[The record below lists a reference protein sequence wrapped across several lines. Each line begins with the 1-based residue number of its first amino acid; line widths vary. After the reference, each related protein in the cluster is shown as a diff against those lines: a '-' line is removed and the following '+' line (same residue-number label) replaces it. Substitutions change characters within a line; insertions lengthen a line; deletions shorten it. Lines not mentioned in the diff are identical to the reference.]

1 MPKITRLPFITS
13 GTTATSFLVVDAL
26 ATRRLLYTDFV
37 DRVVSEIGAEEFTGP
52 TGPAGPAGP
61 PGEPGVSTIPGP
73 TGPTG
78 PSTLPVGGA
87 SGQVLTKLSGNNFDA
102 GWADVSGGG
111 GGGEVGLSSR
121 EESSIVATGV
131 DAGDSLDVTA
141 SGFKTYIL
149 SKVSTS
155 SPAWVRIYSDANSR
169 ANDAARTEGTDPL
182 PGSGV
187 IAEVIT
193 TPGFL
198 TQLITPG
205 VVGFNNDSTPGNLI
219 YLAVKNTDSVSRDI
233 TVNLSILQLEA

>member
-1 MPKITRLPFITS
+1 MPKITQLPFITS

-61 PGEPGVSTIPGP
+61 MGEPGISNVAGP

-87 SGQVLTKLSGNNFDA
+87 TGQVLAKVSGSNYDVT
-102 GWADVSGGG
+102 WATVSGGDG
-111 GGGEVGLSSR
+111 GVGLVSR
-121 EESSIVATGV
+121 GNAVGVATGV
-131 DAGDSLDVTA
+131 EADASATINIVGP
-141 SGFKTYIL
+141 KTYVL

-155 SPAWVRIYSDANSR
+155 SPAWVRIYSDAASR
-169 ANDAARTEGTDPL
+169 TSDAGRTEGTDPL

-205 VVGFNNDSTPGNLI
+205 VIGFNDDSTPADVV
-219 YLAVKNTDSVSRDI
+219 YVSVKNTDSVISDI
-233 TVNLSILQLEA
+233 TVTLSLLQLEA

>member
-1 MPKITRLPFITS
+1 MPKITQLPFITS

-26 ATRRLLYTDFV
+26 ATRRLLYSDFV

-61 PGEPGVSTIPGP
+61 SGPSGVSNVVGP

-78 PSTLPVGGA
+78 PSTLPVGG
-87 SGQVLTKLSGNNFDA
+87 STGQVLAKASGSNYDVA
-102 GWADVSGGG
+102 WTTVSGGSG
-111 GGGEVGLSSR
+111 GVGLVSR
-121 EESSIVATGV
+121 ANVVGVATDV
-131 DAGDSLDVTA
+131 DPAESVTINIV
-141 SGFKTYIL
+141 GPKTYVL
-149 SKVSTS
+149 SKISTS
-155 SPAWVRIYSDANSR
+155 SPAWVRIYSDAASR
-169 ANDAARTEGTDPL
+169 TSDAGRTEGTDPL

-205 VVGFNNDSTPGNLI
+205 VIGFNDDNTPADVV
-219 YLAVKNTDSVSRDI
+219 YVSVKNTDSVTSDI
-233 TVNLSILQLEA
+233 TVTLSLLQLEA

>member
-26 ATRRLLYTDFV
+26 ATRRLLYSDFV

-52 TGPAGPAGP
+52 TGPAGPPGPSGP
-61 PGEPGVSTIPGP
+61 PSLSYIPGP
-73 TGPTG
+73 TGPSG
-78 PSTLPVGGA
+78 PSALPIGGA
-87 SGQVLTKLSGNNFDA
+87 SGQVLTKLSGTNYDA

-111 GGGEVGLSSR
+111 EVGLSSR
-121 EESSIVATGV
+121 GDISAVASSVA
-131 DAGDSLDVTA
+131 AGSSLTVNAT
-141 SGFKTYIL
+141 GFKTYIL
-149 SKVSTS
+149 SKVVTS
-155 SPAWVRIYSDANSR
+155 SPAWVRIYSDPTSR
-169 ANDAARTEGTDPL
+169 ANDASRTEGTDPL

-205 VVGFNNDSTPGNLI
+205 VIGFNNNALPDNLV
-219 YLAVKNTDSVSRDI
+219 YMAVKNTDSVSRDI
-233 TVNLSILQLEA
+233 TVTLSILQLEA

>member
-1 MPKITRLPFITS
+1 MPKITQLPFITS

-61 PGEPGVSTIPGP
+61 MGEPGISNVAGP

-87 SGQVLTKLSGNNFDA
+87 TGQVLAK
-102 GWADVSGGG
+102 VSGSNYDVTWATVSGDGG
-111 GGGEVGLSSR
+111 VGLVSR
-121 EESSIVATGV
+121 GNAVGVATGV
-131 DAGDSLDVTA
+131 EADASATINIVGP
-141 SGFKTYIL
+141 KTYVL

-155 SPAWVRIYSDANSR
+155 SPAWVRIYSDAASR
-169 ANDAARTEGTDPL
+169 TSDAGRTEGTDPL

-205 VVGFNNDSTPGNLI
+205 VIGFNDDSTPADVV
-219 YLAVKNTDSVSRDI
+219 YVSVKNTDSVISDI
-233 TVNLSILQLEA
+233 TVTLSLLQLEA

>member
-1 MPKITRLPFITS
+1 MPKITQLPFITS

-26 ATRRLLYTDFV
+26 ATRRLLYSDFV

-61 PGEPGVSTIPGP
+61 PGDPGVSTVPGP

-87 SGQVLTKLSGNNFDA
+87 TGQVLTKLSGSNFDA

-111 GGGEVGLSSR
+111 GVGLVAR
-121 EESSIVATGV
+121 GNAVGEATGV
-131 DAGDSLDVTA
+131 SAGA
-141 SGFKTYIL
+141 SSTINIVGPKTYVL
-149 SKVSTS
+149 SKVATS
-155 SPAWVRIYSDANSR
+155 SPAWVRIYSDAASR
-169 ANDAARTEGTDPL
+169 TNDAARLEGTDPL

-205 VVGFNNDSTPGNLI
+205 VIGFNNDST
-219 YLAVKNTDSVSRDI
+219 LADVVYVSVKNTDTVTRDI
-233 TVNLSILQLEA
+233 TVTLSLLQLEA

>member
-26 ATRRLLYTDFV
+26 ATRRLLYSDFV

-52 TGPAGPAGP
+52 TGPRGPDGPSGP
-61 PGEPGVSTIPGP
+61 PGVSSVPGP

-78 PSTLPVGGA
+78 PSSLPVGGA
-87 SGQVLTKLSGNNFDA
+87 TGQVLSKLSGTNYDV
-102 GWADVSGGG
+102 GWADSSGGG
-111 GGGEVGLSSR
+111 SEVGLSSR
-121 EESSIVATGV
+121 GNASVVAV
-131 DAGDSLDVTA
+131 AISEGDSLCEAT
-141 SGFKTYIL
+141 GFKTYIL
-149 SKVSTS
+149 SKVATS
-155 SPAWVRIYSDANSR
+155 SPAWVRIYSDATSRTNDSSR
-169 ANDAARTEGTDPL
+169 AEGTDPL

-205 VVGFNNDSTPGNLI
+205 VIGFNNNSTPDNLI

-233 TVNLSILQLEA
+233 TVTLSILQLEA

>member
-26 ATRRLLYTDFV
+26 ATRRLLYSDFV

-61 PGEPGVSTIPGP
+61 SGPPAVSNVPGP

-87 SGQVLTKLSGNNFDA
+87 TGQVLSKLSGTNYDV
-102 GWADVSGGG
+102 GWADVSGS

-121 EESSIVATGV
+121 TTATNVASSVA
-131 DAGDSLDVTA
+131 AGASLTITA
-141 SGFKTYIL
+141 TGFKTYVL
-149 SKVSTS
+149 SKVTTS
-155 SPAWVRIYSDANSR
+155 SPAWVRIYSDATSR
-169 ANDAARTEGTDPL
+169 TNDAARAEGTDPL

-205 VVGFNNDSTPGNLI
+205 VIGFNNNSTLNNLI

-233 TVNLSILQLEA
+233 TVTLSILQLEA

>member
-1 MPKITRLPFITS
+1 MPKITQLPFITS

-61 PGEPGVSTIPGP
+61 MGEPGISNVAGP

-87 SGQVLTKLSGNNFDA
+87 TGQVLAKVSGSNYDVT
-102 GWADVSGGG
+102 WATVSGGSG
-111 GGGEVGLSSR
+111 GVGLVSR
-121 EESSIVATGV
+121 GNAVGVATGV
-131 DAGDSLDVTA
+131 EADASATINIVGP
-141 SGFKTYIL
+141 KTYVL

-155 SPAWVRIYSDANSR
+155 SPAWVRIYSDAASR
-169 ANDAARTEGTDPL
+169 TSDAGRTEGTDPL

-205 VVGFNNDSTPGNLI
+205 VIGFNDDSTPADVV
-219 YLAVKNTDSVSRDI
+219 YVSVKNTDSVISDI
-233 TVNLSILQLEA
+233 TVTLSLLQLEA

>member
-13 GTTATSFLVVDAL
+13 GTTATSFLVVDSL
-26 ATRRLLYTDFV
+26 ATRRLLYSDFV

-61 PGEPGVSTIPGP
+61 SGPPGVSTVAGP

-78 PSTLPVGGA
+78 PSTLPVGG
-87 SGQVLTKLSGNNFDA
+87 STGQVLSKASGSNYDVT
-102 GWADVSGGG
+102 WTTVSGGG
-111 GGGEVGLSSR
+111 GVGLVAR
-121 EESSIVATGV
+121 GNAVGTATGV
-131 DAGDSLDVTA
+131 SAGA
-141 SGFKTYIL
+141 SSTINIVGPKTYVL
-149 SKVSTS
+149 SKVATS
-155 SPAWVRIYSDANSR
+155 SPAWVRIYSDAASR
-169 ANDAARTEGTDPL
+169 TTDAARLEGTDPL

-205 VVGFNNDSTPGNLI
+205 VIGFNNDST
-219 YLAVKNTDSVSRDI
+219 LAEVVYVSVKNTDSATRDI
-233 TVNLSILQLEA
+233 TVTLSLLQLEA

>member
-13 GTTATSFLVVDAL
+13 GTTATSFLVVDSL
-26 ATRRLLYTDFV
+26 ATRRLLYSDFV

-52 TGPAGPAGP
+52 TGPAGPPGP
-61 PGEPGVSTIPGP
+61 SGATGVSTVPGP

-87 SGQVLTKLSGNNFDA
+87 TGQVLTKLSGTNYDA
-102 GWADVSGGG
+102 GWADASGGG
-111 GGGEVGLSSR
+111 SEVGLSSR
-121 EESSIVATGV
+121 GDSNVVASTV

-149 SKVSTS
+149 SKVTTS

-169 ANDAARTEGTDPL
+169 ASDAARTEGTDPL

-233 TVNLSILQLEA
+233 TVTLSILQLEA

>member
-13 GTTATSFLVVDAL
+13 GTTATSFLVVDSL
-26 ATRRLLYTDFV
+26 ATRRLLYSDFV

-61 PGEPGVSTIPGP
+61 PGSPGVSTVAGP

-78 PSTLPVGGA
+78 PSTLPIGG
-87 SGQVLTKLSGNNFDA
+87 STGQVLAKASGSNYDVT
-102 GWADVSGGG
+102 WTTVSGGG
-111 GGGEVGLSSR
+111 GGGVGLVTR
-121 EESSIVATGV
+121 GNAVGTATGV
-131 DAGDSLDVTA
+131 SAGA
-141 SGFKTYIL
+141 SSTINIVGPKTYVL
-149 SKVSTS
+149 SKVTTS
-155 SPAWVRIYSDANSR
+155 SRAWVRIYSDAASR
-169 ANDAARTEGTDPL
+169 TNDAARLEGTDPL

-205 VVGFNNDSTPGNLI
+205 VVGFNNDTTVADVVYVS
-219 YLAVKNTDSVSRDI
+219 VKNTDLVTSDI
-233 TVNLSILQLEA
+233 TVTLSLLQLEA

>member
-26 ATRRLLYTDFV
+26 ATRRLLYSDFV

-52 TGPAGPAGP
+52 TGPRGPDGPSGP
-61 PGEPGVSTIPGP
+61 PGVSSVPGP

-78 PSTLPVGGA
+78 PSSLPVGGA
-87 SGQVLTKLSGNNFDA
+87 TGQVLSKLSGTNYDV
-102 GWADVSGGG
+102 GWADVS

-121 EESSIVATGV
+121 ENTSVVASTV
-131 DAGDSLDVTA
+131 AAGDSLDVA
-141 SGFKTYIL
+141 ANGFKTYVL
-149 SKVSTS
+149 SKVTTS
-155 SPAWVRIYSDANSR
+155 SPAWVRIYSDATSR
-169 ANDAARTEGTDPL
+169 TSDAARTEGTDPL

-193 TPGFL
+193 TPGSL

-205 VVGFNNDSTPGNLI
+205 VIGFNNNSTPANLI
-219 YLAVKNTDSVSRDI
+219 YMAVKNTDSVSRDI
-233 TVNLSILQLEA
+233 TVTLSILQLEA

>member
-1 MPKITRLPFITS
+1 MPKITQLPFITS

-26 ATRRLLYTDFV
+26 ATRRLLYSDFV

-61 PGEPGVSTIPGP
+61 SGPPGVSTVAGP

-78 PSTLPVGGA
+78 PSTLPVGG
-87 SGQVLTKLSGNNFDA
+87 STGQVLAKASGSNYDVT
-102 GWADVSGGG
+102 WTTVSGGG
-111 GGGEVGLSSR
+111 GGVGLVSR
-121 EESSIVATGV
+121 GNAVGEATGV
-131 DAGDSLDVTA
+131 SAGA
-141 SGFKTYIL
+141 SSTINIVGPKTYVL
-149 SKVSTS
+149 SKVTTS
-155 SPAWVRIYSDANSR
+155 SPAWVRIYSDAASR
-169 ANDAARTEGTDPL
+169 TNDAARLEGTDPL

-205 VVGFNNDSTPGNLI
+205 VIGFNDDTTVADVVYVS
-219 YLAVKNTDSVSRDI
+219 VKNTDSVTRDI
-233 TVNLSILQLEA
+233 TVTLSLLQLEA

>member
-1 MPKITRLPFITS
+1 MPKITQLPFITS

-26 ATRRLLYTDFV
+26 ATRRLLYSDFV

-61 PGEPGVSTIPGP
+61 SGAAGVSTVPGP

-78 PSTLPVGGA
+78 PSTLPIGG
-87 SGQVLTKLSGNNFDA
+87 STGQVLAKASGSNYDVT
-102 GWADVSGGG
+102 WTTVSGGG
-111 GGGEVGLSSR
+111 GGVGLVSR
-121 EESSIVATGV
+121 GNAVGEATGV
-131 DAGDSLDVTA
+131 AADASATINIVGP
-141 SGFKTYIL
+141 KTYVL

-155 SPAWVRIYSDANSR
+155 SPAWVRIYSDAASR
-169 ANDAARTEGTDPL
+169 TNDAARLEGTDPL

-205 VVGFNNDSTPGNLI
+205 VIGFNNDGTPADVV
-219 YLAVKNTDSVSRDI
+219 YVSVKNTDSVTRNI
-233 TVNLSILQLEA
+233 TVTLALLQLEA

>member
-1 MPKITRLPFITS
+1 MPKITQLPFITS

-26 ATRRLLYTDFV
+26 ATRRLLYSDFV

-61 PGEPGVSTIPGP
+61 PGPAGVSTVPGP

-87 SGQVLTKLSGNNFDA
+87 TGQVLTKLSGSNFDA
-102 GWADVSGGG
+102 GWTTVSGGG
-111 GGGEVGLSSR
+111 GGGVGLLTRQDASAVANSLSSQASATINIAGPKTYVLYKVTTSSR
-121 EESSIVATGV
+121 
-131 DAGDSLDVTA
+131 
-141 SGFKTYIL
+141 
-149 SKVSTS
+149 
-155 SPAWVRIYSDANSR
+155 AWVRIYSDATSR
-169 ANDAARTEGTDPL
+169 LNDASRTEGTDPL

-205 VVGFNNDSTPGNLI
+205 VIGFNNDSTPTDI
-219 YLAVKNTDSVSRDI
+219 VYVSVKNTDSVTRNI
-233 TVNLSILQLEA
+233 TVTLSMLQLEA

>member
-61 PGEPGVSTIPGP
+61 SGVAGVSNVPGP

-87 SGQVLTKLSGNNFDA
+87 EGQVLAKLSGTNYDV
-102 GWADVSGGG
+102 GWTDVSGGG
-111 GGGEVGLSSR
+111 SEVGLSSR
-121 EESSIVATGV
+121 GDSTVVASTV
-131 DAGDSLDVTA
+131 AAGDSLDVAA

-149 SKVSTS
+149 FKVTTS

-169 ANDAARTEGTDPL
+169 ASDAARLEGTDPL

-193 TPGFL
+193 TSELL

-205 VVGFNNDSTPGNLI
+205 VVGFNNDSTPSNLI
-219 YLAVKNTDSVSRDI
+219 YLTVKNTDSVSRDI
-233 TVNLSILQLEA
+233 TVTLSILQLEA